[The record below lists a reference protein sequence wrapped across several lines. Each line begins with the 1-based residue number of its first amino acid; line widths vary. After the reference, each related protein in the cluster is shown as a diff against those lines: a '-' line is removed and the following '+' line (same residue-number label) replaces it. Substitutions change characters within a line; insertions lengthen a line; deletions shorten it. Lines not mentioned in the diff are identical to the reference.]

1 VITAGPVPPNAS
13 ELVLSPKVQQLFSEL
28 KSQYDIVIVDTP
40 PIMLISDA
48 MVLMRLVD
56 VGLFILNTEKATR
69 SGVKY
74 IEELLQNNK
83 IENTALILN
92 NIKAKKWRYYYSKY
106 GYRYG
111 YGYGY
116 GSGYGYGYGS
126 DSATKNKG

>member
-1 VITAGPVPPNAS
+1 V
-13 ELVLSPKVQQLFSEL
+13 
-28 KSQYDIVIVDTP
+28 
-40 PIMLISDA
+40 
-48 MVLMRLVD
+48 
-56 VGLFILNTEKATR
+56 LNTEKATR

-92 NIKAKKWRYYYSKY
+92 NIKAKKWRYYYNKY

-116 GSGYGYGYGS
+116 GSGYGYGYGT
-126 DSATKNKG
+126 DDGTAK